1 MREDLSG
8 DAVAVKF
15 LTVDQIAT
23 LLQRSHRT
31 LETWRRNG
39 NGPPFLRLGR
49 RVFYQRRDLEAWLA
63 ENRYRSRA
71 HELQANSS
79 LPTARHNPAWEC
91 TR

>member
-1 MREDLSG
+1 MREDVSG
-8 DAVAVKF
+8 DAIAIKF
-15 LTVDQIAT
+15 LTVNQIAT
-23 LLQRSHRT
+23 LLQRSLRT

-39 NGPPFLRLGR
+39 NGPPFIRIGR
-49 RVFYQRRDLEAWLA
+49 RVLYRCSDIEAWLA

-79 LPTARHNPAWEC
+79 LPTARNNPAGGC